1 MLYKAEIFGKDP
13 KNPEKVYYITAD
25 NIVDATIIARVK
37 LNKENPEDV
46 LRVGRV
52 EEVKGDVVDVSL
64 P

>member
-13 KNPEKVYYITAD
+13 KNPEKVYFIQAD
-25 NIVDATIIARVK
+25 NIADATIKARVK
-37 LNKENPEDV
+37 LKEENPNNE
-46 LRVGRV
+46 LRVAKV